1 MLPAHAATVVVL
13 MAVGVRN
20 SICTSPLCAARRMAA
35 DIRGRA
41 MAATARV
48 DRLRATRRAA
58 AMAAAAP
65 ARRAEADILTAVA
78 EVGTRA
84 VEEAGTPA
92 AVVEATAAV
101 DIANMIIA
109 YEDHRD
115 HGLGSW
121 QWNELMYVQLL

>member
-1 MLPAHAATVVVL
+1 
-13 MAVGVRN
+13 
-20 SICTSPLCAARRMAA
+20 
-35 DIRGRA
+35 
-41 MAATARV
+41 
-48 DRLRATRRAA
+48 
-58 AMAAAAP
+58 MAAAAP